1 MCGICGMAHADVN
14 RSVDPELLRR
24 MTDSM
29 VHRGP
34 DSSGLFCV
42 PGVGL
47 GIRRLSIIDLE
58 TGDQPIA
65 NEDGTITVVCNGEI
79 YNYLELRQKLLLRGH
94 TFRTHSDVEVL
105 VHLYEEHGPELVH
118 RLRGMFG
125 FALWDSRRRQ
135 LLLARDRMGIKPL
148 NYARFGQGICFASEN
163 KAILASGLI
172 EKRLSRKALGELFSW
187 GFVLAPHT
195 LHDDVF
201 RLPPGHYLT
210 YREGQMAVHRY
221 WQPAFPSRNDF
232 QDKPEEEWCRQ
243 LREKLE
249 ETVRLH
255 LRSDVAVG
263 SWLSAGLDS
272 STIAALAGQV
282 SAQPVA
288 TYSLSFEDPACDE
301 VRTQPVLSDFPHY
314 RLQGRK
320 FVFRLSDFDQLRK
333 AVWHTEELS
342 LSAVEVPR
350 MALARQV
357 AADGKVVLT
366 GEGADELLGGYR
378 WYHGDR
384 VLRPCSRLPDPLIR
398 GISRM
403 LLRRWRPRTARL
415 FEAPL
420 AMGWERF
427 HAMVAPN
434 NWEIMRH
441 LLRDDVLENV
451 PLPPA
456 PVGFRVP
463 DDFARWAPFC
473 QLQYL
478 DMCLRLPNYI
488 IPDVDRSSMAWSVE
502 ARLPFLDHELIE
514 FCSLIPP
521 RLKMKR
527 LTEKWI
533 LRKAMEKVLPAAI
546 CWRRKRGMEAPVRA
560 FFSRPLPE
568 FARELLSPQRL
579 RETGVF
585 NPAAV
590 GSLLTAHQQGAAD
603 YSRQL
608 MGVLSIEI
616 WQELFL
622 KNSPSF

>member
-1 MCGICGMAHADVN
+1 MCGICGIVHCDAN
-14 RSVDPELLRR
+14 RPVDPELLRC
-24 MTDSM
+24 MTDSL

-34 DSSGLFCV
+34 DSGGIFRG

-58 TGDQPIA
+58 TGDQPIS

-79 YNYLELRQKLLLRGH
+79 YNYVELRQKLVLRGH
-94 TFRTHSDVEVL
+94 AFRTNSDVEVL
-105 VHLYEEHGPELVH
+105 VHLYEEHGLELVH
-118 RLRGMFG
+118 QLRGMFG
-125 FALWDSRRRQ
+125 FALWDSRLRQ
-135 LLLARDRMGIKPL
+135 LFLARDRMGIKPL

-172 EKRLSRKALGELFSW
+172 EKRLSRNALMELFSW

-195 LHDDVF
+195 LHDNVF
-201 RLPPGHYLT
+201 RLPPGHYATL
-210 YREGQMAVHRY
+210 RDGQMALHRY
-221 WQPAFPSRNDF
+221 WQPTFPSRHDF
-232 QDKPEEEWCRQ
+232 EEKPEKQWCQ
-243 LREKLE
+243 ELREKLE
-249 ETVRLH
+249 ETVRMH

-272 STIAALAGQV
+272 STIAALAGQA
-282 SAQPVA
+282 SARPVA

-301 VRTQPVLSDFPHY
+301 LGAQQILSDFPQF

-320 FVFRLSDFDQLRK
+320 TVFRLSDFHMLRK
-333 AVWHTEELS
+333 AVWHAEELS
-342 LSAVEVPR
+342 LSAIEVPR
-350 MALARQV
+350 MVLAQQV
-357 AADGKVVLT
+357 AANGKVVLT

-384 VLRPCSRLPDPLIR
+384 VLRHFGHLPDRLKK
-398 GISRM
+398 GISRTF
-403 LLRRWRPRTARL
+403 LRKWRPRTARL
-415 FEAPL
+415 WEAPL
-420 AMGWERF
+420 AMDWERF
-427 HAMVAPN
+427 HAMIAPN
-434 NWEIMRH
+434 HWEIMHH
-441 LLRDDVLENV
+441 LLSGDLNENASK
-451 PLPPA
+451 PPA
-456 PVGFRVP
+456 PAGFRLP
-463 DDFARWAPFC
+463 DDFSRWAPFC

-478 DMCLRLPNYI
+478 DMSLRLPNYI
-488 IPDVDRSSMAWSVE
+488 IQDVDRSSMAWSVE

-514 FCSLIPP
+514 FCSRIPP
-521 RLKMKR
+521 RLKMKG

-533 LRKAMEKVLPAAI
+533 LRKTMENVLPPTI
-546 CWRRKRGMEAPVRA
+546 CWRRKRGMAAPVGA
-560 FFSRPLPE
+560 WLSHPLPE
-568 FARELLSPQRL
+568 FARELLSPRRL

-590 GSLLTAHQQGAAD
+590 CSLLKAHQQNAAD